1 MPRELITTT
10 FKAAVIDA
18 GYPVLVSFYA
28 DGCGPCQMQAP
39 MLEALEARF
48 RGTAAIFKVNA
59 EQSPELV
66 NLLDVRSVPTMLLFA
81 GGKIRRRFI
90 GLTGGRELM
99 TAMLASLDDPSLL
112 PGPPATRHK
121 DRE

>member
-1 MPRELITTT
+1 MPRELSAATY
-10 FKAAVIDA
+10 KAAVINA
-18 GYPVLVSFYA
+18 GQPVLVSFYA

-66 NLLDVRSVPTMLLFA
+66 SLFGVVSVPTMILFA
-81 GGKIRRRFI
+81 GGRIARRFE
-90 GLTGGRELM
+90 GQENGHELIM
-99 TAMLASLDDPSLL
+99 AMLASLDDC
-112 PGPPATRHK
+112 
-121 DRE
+121 